1 MFNFVSYFDL
11 YGVCRECLFELGGE
25 HPREHLV
32 VVNRAACCDVDVAD
46 IDAAL
51 RPLALL
57 RLAGGDDS
65 LALVKNRPVSV
76 IGNTADANKKAP
88 LKALQ

>member
-11 YGVCRECLFELGGE
+11 YGVCRERLFELGGE
-25 HPREHLV
+25 HPREQLV
-32 VVNRAACCDVDVAD
+32 IVDRAACCDVDVAD

-57 RLAGGDDS
+57 RLARGDDS
-65 LALVKNRPVSV
+65 LALVENRPVSV
-76 IGNTADANKKAP
+76 IGNSADANEKAP
-88 LKALQ
+88 L